1 MTTTDV
7 DLYLDKNGNVV
18 EAGPKAAF
26 LLVRAGKQIPKGYTP
41 PSKPAEEP
49 EPVVEVK
56 EVPKAANKARKKPA
70 NKGARK

>member
-18 EAGPKAAF
+18 EGGESAAF

-41 PSKPAEEP
+41 PSKPVEEP
-49 EPVVEVK
+49 VEVK
-56 EVPKAANKARKKPA
+56 EVPKAANKARKQPA
-70 NKGARK
+70 NKGAKK